1 MRTKL
6 APVHHASHLLNLVAL
21 VALLGVVLPLIVIDD
36 LGQTRGV
43 AVRLK
48 ERGVERGATEQLAPC
63 FERKEEGWW
72 WKKKLIAYLGDQ
84 IVLPVAVGGAL
95 EKLTEKQ
102 RVPKFQKKKKKR
114 KAV

>member
-63 FERKEEGWW
+63 LERKEEGWW
-72 WKKKLIAYLGDQ
+72 WKKKAHC
-84 IVLPVAVGGAL
+84 LPWRSDCTPGGRRGC
-95 EKLTEKQ
+95 T
-102 RVPKFQKKKKKR
+102 
-114 KAV
+114 